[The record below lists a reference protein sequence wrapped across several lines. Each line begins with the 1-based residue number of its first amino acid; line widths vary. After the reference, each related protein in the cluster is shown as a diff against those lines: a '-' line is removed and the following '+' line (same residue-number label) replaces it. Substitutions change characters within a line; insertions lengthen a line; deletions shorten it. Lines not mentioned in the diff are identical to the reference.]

1 MLFKSLGVAIATNN
15 ASNSDEDLKPITIR
29 LADSEIQLYDT
40 VSKSMGLTRQDFLSH
55 VIRSNF
61 RQALKEFVVGYT
73 SSIPLRLCLFYL
85 IQIQTMT
92 KLSSNFPIF
101 SSISQELMD
110 EEEKEIHEAIE
121 NHMNTSYAYA
131 TRPKGI
137 FVEKDDSK

>member
-61 RQALKEFVVGYT
+61 RQALKRVCCWLYKFKSLYAFV
-73 SSIPLRLCLFYL
+73 SFI
-85 IQIQTMT
+85 
-92 KLSSNFPIF
+92 
-101 SSISQELMD
+101 
-110 EEEKEIHEAIE
+110 
-121 NHMNTSYAYA
+121 
-131 TRPKGI
+131 
-137 FVEKDDSK
+137 

>member
-61 RQALKEFVVGYT
+61 PTGFKRVCSGLYKFKSLYAFV
-73 SSIPLRLCLFYL
+73 SFI
-85 IQIQTMT
+85 
-92 KLSSNFPIF
+92 
-101 SSISQELMD
+101 
-110 EEEKEIHEAIE
+110 
-121 NHMNTSYAYA
+121 
-131 TRPKGI
+131 
-137 FVEKDDSK
+137 